1 MATNNLSI
9 TEIENR
15 TKQLIETLDKA
26 TFIEEFLKLY
36 DIPTVS
42 INRALNQD
50 TDDLILPKRLFYR
63 EVASDPLEAMEDI
76 LYNELPDMKQK
87 PNFVITT
94 DFNRICAQD
103 TEINDSLDIE
113 FSELPAY
120 CEFFISWNGIN
131 KTDYARENPADI
143 KAAERFKELYDE
155 LRAINEFDD
164 ESKQESEFN
173 LFLIRLLFLLFAED
187 TEIMNKGIF
196 TNAIKNR
203 SEEDARNLTDLFNQ
217 IFASLDKPNRNEEPT
232 WLQEFRYVNGKLFTD
247 ASTSLQ
253 FDKLTRKLIIKAGE
267 LLNWNE
273 INPDILGSMIQTVSN
288 KEDRSTSGMHYT
300 SVENIMKVISPLFLD
315 SLNNEFESIQLK
327 IEENE
332 EKAITEETRRSNRK
346 KYSKELN
353 NLLDRMSQI
362 KFLDPACG
370 SGNFL
375 IITYKE
381 LRRLEIKILKELREI
396 GARSNQVELF
406 EETKIHLD
414 QFYGIEINDFAH
426 EVARLSLWI
435 AQYQMNLESEQ
446 ELNRTEPFLPL
457 REAGNIVCK
466 NALQINW
473 SDVVPH
479 NKTDEIYLIGNPPYI
494 GAKLQS
500 KAQKEDLKFI
510 VGENKQYK
518 KMDYIAGWFY
528 QGAEFINTCDG
539 KLAFVT
545 TNSVF
550 QGEQVDFVWSP
561 LVDKIEIEFA
571 YTSFKWGNNAAHNA
585 GVTVAIV
592 GIANKDNIYD
602 EKLLYDENL
611 NCSKTTNINYYL
623 TTNNNIIV
631 KSSRKPLNNNPTL
644 VFGNMPRDGGNLIIN
659 NTDQK
664 NKIIDEFP
672 ALQKYIYKYIGAQE
686 FINNEYRYVLWLDEE
701 NYNDVK
707 KIPYVKKIVQNVK
720 EMRLS
725 SKAESTQDAAKTPF
739 SFVQRGE
746 YDKAIEEF
754 KNSDLEEF
762 RQLLIPRVS
771 SENRRYIP
779 MGFVGEDTIISD
791 SAMAVYNAPIWLLGL
806 LTSYIHMLW
815 IKTVGGKLETRYR
828 YSARVVYNTFPV
840 PELSTR
846 RKNMMEDQVFEILD
860 IREMHIARGETL
872 ATLYNEETMPDE
884 LRRAHEKLDEIVERA
899 YKDTPF
905 LSDEDRLSTLL
916 TMYQQM
922 VEEND

>member
-1 MATNNLSI
+1 
-9 TEIENR
+9 
-15 TKQLIETLDKA
+15 
-26 TFIEEFLKLY
+26 
-36 DIPTVS
+36 
-42 INRALNQD
+42 
-50 TDDLILPKRLFYR
+50 
-63 EVASDPLEAMEDI
+63 
-76 LYNELPDMKQK
+76 
-87 PNFVITT
+87 
-94 DFNRICAQD
+94 
-103 TEINDSLDIE
+103 
-113 FSELPAY
+113 
-120 CEFFISWNGIN
+120 
-131 KTDYARENPADI
+131 
-143 KAAERFKELYDE
+143 
-155 LRAINEFDD
+155 
-164 ESKQESEFN
+164 
-173 LFLIRLLFLLFAED
+173 
-187 TEIMNKGIF
+187 
-196 TNAIKNR
+196 
-203 SEEDARNLTDLFNQ
+203 
-217 IFASLDKPNRNEEPT
+217 
-232 WLQEFRYVNGKLFTD
+232 
-247 ASTSLQ
+247 
-253 FDKLTRKLIIKAGE
+253 
-267 LLNWNE
+267 
-273 INPDILGSMIQTVSN
+273 
-288 KEDRSTSGMHYT
+288 
-300 SVENIMKVISPLFLD
+300 
-315 SLNNEFESIQLK
+315 
-327 IEENE
+327 
-332 EKAITEETRRSNRK
+332 
-346 KYSKELN
+346 
-353 NLLDRMSQI
+353 MSQI

-473 SDVVPH
+473 TDVVPH

-500 KAQKEDLKFI
+500 KAQKEDLKFV
-510 VGENKQYK
+510 VGENKRYK

-592 GIANKDNIYD
+592 GIANKDNVKNSKVIFD
-602 EKLLYDENL
+602 EKLRKSFVDNV
-611 NCSKTTNINYYL
+611 NFYL
-623 TTNNNIIV
+623 TNGDNIIV
-631 KSSRKPLNNNPTL
+631 KSKNNPISNIKTVL
-644 VFGNMPRDGGNLIIN
+644 FGNQPRDGGNLIIKSN
-659 NTDQK
+659 AEKD
-664 NKIIDEFP
+664 KIIEKFP
-672 ALQKYIYKYIGAQE
+672 DLKPYIREYIGAYEFLNNKKRYCFWMNEQE
-686 FINNEYRYVLWLDEE
+686 YNYINNDFFIKKVE
-701 NYNDVK
+701 NIRNIRAK
-707 KIPYVKKIVQNVK
+707 S
-720 EMRLS
+720 S
-725 SKAESTQDAAKTPF
+725 SKSTRDTAKFPY
-739 SFVQRGE
+739 SFAVRGG
-746 YDKAIEEF
+746 YDKAMEEF

-762 RQLLIPRVS
+762 RQLVIPGLTSAKRKYHPVD
-771 SENRRYIP
+771 
-779 MGFVGEDTIISD
+779 FVGSDTILSNLVYVI
-791 SAMAVYNAPIWLLGL
+791 YNAPVWVMGIISSKMHMIWLN
-806 LTSYIHMLW
+806 SI
-815 IKTVGGKLETRYR
+815 GGGFGSNAR
-828 YSARVVYNTFPV
+828 YSIGVVYNTFPV

-872 ATLYNEETMPDE
+872 ATLYDEETMPDE
-884 LRRAHEKLDEIVERA
+884 LRKAHEKLDEIVERA

-922 VEEND
+922 IEEND